1 MYLLKLCRGF
11 FCPLLLIFFFV
22 LVAFLPQAPVN
33 FHNGSRCLVA
43 EGHSG
48 VTRAPRGQPGQR
60 HHGQHTAW
68 HRTPAPPLHDGPQWQ
83 QHQAHHAAHR
93 SPGPLPRP
101 QLPAEEIHRLR
112 AGNHWLC
119 VSGPSVPDGERLFC
133 SLFQC
138 FGLSWRMT
146 PQVMQLVEERCAI
159 SLSSQI
165 RRAIK
170 WVKKF
175 YTWVQWI
182 FFLFA
187 VKFLL

>member
-1 MYLLKLCRGF
+1 MYFNCVTFFLSSSLEFCCR
-11 FCPLLLIFFFV
+11 FCPKPLLISTT
-22 LVAFLPQAPVN
+22 
-33 FHNGSRCLVA
+33 GLVA

-68 HRTPAPPLHDGPQWQ
+68 HRTPAPPLHDGSQRQ

-101 QLPAEEIHRLR
+101 QLPAEEVHRLR
-112 AGNHWLC
+112 AGDHWLC
-119 VSGPSVPDGERLFC
+119 VSGPSVPDGER
-133 SLFQC
+133 C
-138 FGLSWRMT
+138 FVLYSS
-146 PQVMQLVEERCAI
+146 VSVFLVLQRLCYWQE
-159 SLSSQI
+159 
-165 RRAIK
+165 

-175 YTWVQWI
+175 STWVQWI